1 MPPQGVLNAPS
12 AQNAVRSLPG
22 GHSTLDYRAK
32 EDPALSQ
39 LTTSARV
46 LRAMTLEHALYWV
59 SKAVFRT
66 SSRDAHIALLSLSD
80 SSEWQRQ
87 LFSGGQGVFA
97 GRPGWGAEL
106 LPARDEII
114 TTEHV
119 RRLMDEEGI

>member
-1 MPPQGVLNAPS
+1 M
-12 AQNAVRSLPG
+12 
-22 GHSTLDYRAK
+22 LDYRAK

-46 LRAMTLEHALYWV
+46 LRVITLEHALSRV
-59 SKAVFRT
+59 SKVVFRT

-87 LFSGGQGVFA
+87 LFSDAQGVFA
-97 GRPGWGAEL
+97 GRSGWGAEL